1 MSIWRPTTTAIL
13 IGGVVV
19 VVIAAA
25 ASFMLTH
32 FQPRTEVR
40 LSSGVFQ
47 LRLAADELS
56 REKGLSGVE
65 SLTSNDGLLMI
76 FDTDD
81 KWAIWMKDMNIPL
94 DIIWLDSSKKVIYIV
109 KNAEPEL
116 STDKVFTPAEK
127 ARYVIELSAGAT
139 QKYGIKL
146 GDQASFNELG
156 GQ

>member
-1 MSIWRPTTTAIL
+1 MSIWRSSTTAIL
-13 IGGVVV
+13 IAGVVV

-25 ASFMLTH
+25 VSFMFSH

-40 LSSGVFQ
+40 LSSGVFH
-47 LRLAADELS
+47 LRLAADEPS

-65 SLTSNDGLLMI
+65 SLKSDDGLLMT

-81 KWAIWMKDMNIPL
+81 KWAIWMKDMKIPL
-94 DIIWLDSSKKVIYIV
+94 DIVWLDSSKKVIYIV
-109 KNAEPEL
+109 KNAAPEL
-116 STDKVFTPAEK
+116 STDRVFTPTEK

-139 QKYGIKL
+139 QQYGIKL
-146 GDQASFNELG
+146 GDRATFNEQG